1 MFEIIFYALLGS
13 VSGIVTGLIPG
24 IGPAQLLAIA
34 YVALLTLD
42 PIQLAVFYVGL
53 ITTSQYLDSVPA
65 TYFGVP
71 GEVSAV
77 PASYEGPR
85 LMSRGLGQQ
94 SIRLT
99 AIGRIVAS
107 VIAVTLG
114 VTLLSVIVQSTWVF
128 KNNVQLALLLM
139 AVVGV
144 AVTSQCNWWRT
155 IIAMT
160 LGYGI
165 GKVGFDYTTNT
176 DILTFGIPQLQEGL
190 PLLSVI
196 MGLYVIPL
204 LLVELAKTVRLQTN
218 PVTQNTDA
226 LSIKPYVSTML
237 RSSVMGWF
245 LGLIPGLSYILSA
258 TGCYAYE
265 KWRRIKSKLY
275 RPGDM
280 HSMVAAETGNTSGAF
295 STLIPLMIFGIPITI
310 SEVIL
315 YNLMM
320 TTGADFSRGGFLLSN
335 YHWLL
340 GSFLL
345 ANILGLI
352 FCWPLAVRMAHW
364 VSKINL
370 RVTWISIITVVSLC
384 VLWQGYYN
392 QMILLYSVVFAI
404 MIVIGLLCMR
414 YRVDLLPVLFIYLL
428 QNNLDQAMFNLWQI
442 YFKG

>member
-13 VSGIVTGLIPG
+13 LSGIVTGLIPG

-34 YVALLTLD
+34 YVALLALD
-42 PIQLAVFYVGL
+42 PLQLAVFYVGL

-94 SIRLT
+94 SIRIT
-99 AIGRIVAS
+99 AIGRIMAS
-107 VIAVTLG
+107 GIAVILG
-114 VTLLSVIVQSTWVF
+114 VSLLSVIVQSTWVF

-155 IIAMT
+155 VMAMT

-226 LSIKPYVSTML
+226 LSIKPYVPTML

-265 KWRRIKSKLY
+265 KWRRIRAKLY
-275 RPGDM
+275 QPGDM
-280 HSMVAAETGNTSGAF
+280 HSIVAAETGNTSGAF

-315 YNLMM
+315 YNLML
-320 TTGADFSRGGFLLSN
+320 TNGADFSRGGFLLSN

-352 FCWPLAVRMAHW
+352 FCWPMAVRMAHW

-370 RVTWISIITVVSLC
+370 RTTWISIITVVSLC

-414 YRVDLLPVLFIYLL
+414 YRVDLLPVLFIFLL
-428 QNNLDQAMFNLWQI
+428 QSNLDQAVFNLWQI

>member
-13 VSGIVTGLIPG
+13 LGGIVTGLIPG
-24 IGPAQLLAIA
+24 IGPAQLLAIG
-34 YVALLTLD
+34 YVALLALD

-85 LMSRGLGQQ
+85 LMARGLGQQ
-94 SIRLT
+94 SIRMT

-107 VIAVTLG
+107 GIAVILG
-114 VTLLSVIVQSTWVF
+114 VSLLSVIVQSTWVF

-155 IIAMT
+155 VIAMT

-176 DILTFGIPQLQEGL
+176 DILTFGMPQLQEGL

-204 LLVELAKTVRLQTN
+204 LLVELAKTVHLQTN

-226 LSIKPYVSTML
+226 LSIKPYIPTML
-237 RSSVMGWF
+237 RSSIMGWF

-265 KWRRIKSKLY
+265 KWCRIRAKLY
-275 RPGDM
+275 QPGDM

-315 YNLMM
+315 YNLML

-345 ANILGLI
+345 ANVLGLI
-352 FCWPLAVRMAHW
+352 FCWPLAMRMAHW

-370 RVTWISIITVVSLC
+370 RTTWISIITVVSLC

-404 MIVIGLLCMR
+404 MIVTGLLCMR

>member
-1 MFEIIFYALLGS
+1 MFEIIFYAVLGS
-13 VSGIVTGLIPG
+13 LSGIVTGLIPG

-34 YVALLTLD
+34 YVALLALD

-85 LMSRGLGQQ
+85 LMARGLGQQ

-99 AIGRIVAS
+99 AIGRIMAS

-128 KNNVQLALLLM
+128 KNNVQLVLLLM

-144 AVTSQCNWWRT
+144 AATSQCNWWRT
-155 IIAMT
+155 AMAMS
-160 LGYGI
+160 LGYII

-176 DILTFGIPQLQEGL
+176 NILTFGQAQLQEGL

-204 LLVELAKTVRLQTN
+204 LLIELAKTVQLKLD
-218 PVTQNTDA
+218 PVPQNINT
-226 LSIKPYVSTML
+226 LSVKPYVPTML
-237 RSSVMGWF
+237 RSSILGWF

-265 KWRRIKSKLY
+265 KWRRIRAKLY
-275 RPGDM
+275 QPGDM

-315 YNLMM
+315 YNLML
-320 TTGADFSRGGFLLSN
+320 TNGADFSRGGFLLSN

-345 ANILGLI
+345 ANVLGLI

-404 MIVIGLLCMR
+404 MIVIGLACMR
-414 YRVDLLPVLFIYLL
+414 YRVDLLPVLFIFLL
-428 QNNLDQAMFNLWQI
+428 QNNIDQAVFNLWQI

>member
-1 MFEIIFYALLGS
+1 MFEIIFYAFLGS
-13 VSGIVTGLIPG
+13 MSGIVTGLIPG

-34 YVALLTLD
+34 YVALLALD

-85 LMSRGLGQQ
+85 LMARGLGQQ
-94 SIRLT
+94 SIRIT

-107 VIAVTLG
+107 LIAVVLG

-155 IIAMT
+155 VIAMT

-196 MGLYVIPL
+196 MGLYVVPL
-204 LLVELAKTVRLQTN
+204 LLIELVKTVRLQTT

-226 LSIKPYVSTML
+226 LSVKPYIPTML
-237 RSSVMGWF
+237 RSSIMGWF

-265 KWRRIKSKLY
+265 KWRRIRAKLY
-275 RPGDM
+275 QPGDM

-345 ANILGLI
+345 ANVLGLI

-414 YRVDLLPVLFIYLL
+414 YRVDLLPVLFIFLL
-428 QNNLDQAMFNLWQI
+428 QSNLDQAVFNLWQI

>member
-34 YVALLTLD
+34 YVALLALD

-85 LMSRGLGQQ
+85 LMARGLGQQ
-94 SIRLT
+94 SIRMT

-107 VIAVTLG
+107 GIAVILG

-155 IIAMT
+155 VIAMT

-204 LLVELAKTVRLQTN
+204 LLVELAKTVQLKTN

-226 LSIKPYVSTML
+226 LSVKPYIPTML

-275 RPGDM
+275 QPGDM
-280 HSMVAAETGNTSGAF
+280 HSMIAAETGNTSGAF

-370 RVTWISIITVVSLC
+370 RTTWISIITVVSLC

-428 QNNLDQAMFNLWQI
+428 QNNLDQAVFNLWQI